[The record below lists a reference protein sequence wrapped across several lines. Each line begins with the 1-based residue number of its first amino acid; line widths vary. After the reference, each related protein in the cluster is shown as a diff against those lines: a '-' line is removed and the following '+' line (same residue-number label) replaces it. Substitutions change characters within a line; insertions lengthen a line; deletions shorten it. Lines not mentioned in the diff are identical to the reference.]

1 MNTRFHSLFSWVVRE
16 SNDSFLVHRMR
27 EYVKTLD
34 EQYPST
40 MCTCDPLCPVHR
52 HAERD
57 MSKFTEENY
66 RIALNFIMSMEDHI
80 ERMGRTDNFWKG
92 RANWLR
98 IMKKDI
104 GILEVKK

>member
-1 MNTRFHSLFSWVVRE
+1 
-16 SNDSFLVHRMR
+16 
-27 EYVKTLD
+27 
-34 EQYPST
+34 
-40 MCTCDPLCPVHR
+40 
-52 HAERD
+52 